1 MAGLKFSNPDLV
13 LLQRCVAA
21 LSPGQELLYGC
32 DDLLL
37 PALTLG
43 ATGAVGS
50 TYNLAAPLYRAMQA
64 AAARGDWVVARRAQR
79 HSIRLIEILGQSGYL
94 GSLKTV
100 LSHEGIAVGSVRL
113 PMRSPDVE
121 QSRELLDAWELWSA
135 GLAEIVAAK
144 S

>member
-1 MAGLKFSNPDLV
+1 M

-21 LSPGQELLYGC
+21 VGPKQELLYGC

-64 AAARGDWVVARRAQR
+64 AVVRGDWQLARRAQR
-79 HSIRLIEILGQSGYL
+79 HSIRLIEILSRSGYL
-94 GSLKTV
+94 GSLKV
-100 LSHEGIAVGSVRL
+100 VMSHEGMAVGSVRL
-113 PMRSPDVE
+113 PLRSPAAH
-121 QSRELLDAWELWSA
+121 QSRELLGAWESWSA
-135 GLAEIVAAK
+135 ASAEIVAAK

>member
-1 MAGLKFSNPDLV
+1 
-13 LLQRCVAA
+13 
-21 LSPGQELLYGC
+21 
-32 DDLLL
+32 
-37 PALTLG
+37 
-43 ATGAVGS
+43 VGS

-64 AAARGDWVVARRAQR
+64 AAARGDWALARRAQR

-100 LSHEGIAVGSVRL
+100 LSHEGVAVGSVRL

-121 QSRELLDAWELWSA
+121 QSRELLSAWELWSA
-135 GLAEIVAAK
+135 GLTEIVAAK

>member
-1 MAGLKFSNPDLV
+1 
-13 LLQRCVAA
+13 
-21 LSPGQELLYGC
+21 
-32 DDLLL
+32 
-37 PALTLG
+37 
-43 ATGAVGS
+43 
-50 TYNLAAPLYRAMQA
+50 MQA
-64 AAARGDWVVARRAQR
+64 AAARGDWALARRAQR

-100 LSHEGIAVGSVRL
+100 LSHEGVAVGPVRL

-121 QSRELLDAWELWSA
+121 QSRELLEAWELWSA